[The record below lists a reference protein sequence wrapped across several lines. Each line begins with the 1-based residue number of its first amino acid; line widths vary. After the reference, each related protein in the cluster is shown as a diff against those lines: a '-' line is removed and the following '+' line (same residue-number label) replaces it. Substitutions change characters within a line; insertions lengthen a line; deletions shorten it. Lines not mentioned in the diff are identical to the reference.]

1 VQLHTYLNYGGNCE
15 EAFKFYEQHLGGK
28 ITMMMR
34 HGEQP
39 NGQDVPAE
47 WTRAILHARMNI
59 GGTELLGADIPPDRF
74 QPIRSAYLSLTLG
87 SDLEADRV
95 FALLS
100 DGGQIFMPMQETFF
114 ASRFAM
120 LRDKFGTSWMLLH
133 PKTGTPEPTG
143 SLA

>member
-15 EAFKFYEQHLGGK
+15 EAFTFYEKHLGGK
-28 ITMMMR
+28 ITMMMK
-34 HGEQP
+34 HGES
-39 NGQDVPAE
+39 PARQQTPAGWE
-47 WTRAILHARMNI
+47 NAVLHARMNL

-87 SDLEADRV
+87 SDEEADRV

-100 DGGQIFMPMQETFF
+100 EGGQIFMPMQDTFY

-120 LRDKFGTSWMLLH
+120 LRDRFGTSWMLLH
-133 PKTGTPEPTG
+133 PKPQ
-143 SLA
+143 SA